1 MILVELEYKGILQK
15 VKVKPLVY
23 VRTSFVLRRPFTV
36 DLIISK
42 PPGGDPD
49 IVLVEEP
56 NHVDQS
62 LLAMFGLDLND
73 PGHCG
78 GRSGGGSPPSPA
90 RSVARIGTRVA
101 LLTAGKAASYASMTW
116 STWRRPIWI
125 TPPPSKSIRFF
136 TVQGDN
142 APLVD
147 DRHPVAEQLDFL
159 HVMMV

>member
-78 GRSGGGSPPSPA
+78 REERRGFSAIPGQKRGTDRDQSCIIDGRQSSQLRQHDLVNLAQADLDHSP
-90 RSVARIGTRVA
+90 TE
-101 LLTAGKAASYASMTW
+101 
-116 STWRRPIWI
+116 
-125 TPPPSKSIRFF
+125 
-136 TVQGDN
+136 Q
-142 APLVD
+142 VD
-147 DRHPVAEQLDFL
+147 QVLYCPGR
-159 HVMMV
+159 